1 VGNPS
6 AATGGHEK
14 VVEVLL
20 NHGAN
25 IEAQEEKTKDTG
37 LALACSGGHFKV
49 VDLLLKRGAN
59 KENHNVK
66 DYTPLTMAASEGH
79 VDIIKLLLA
88 NGAEI
93 NSHTDSKRGLTPLM
107 MAAQN
112 GHVEAVRIL
121 SEMGSDIN
129 AFIKCDGYTALTL
142 ACYYDKTRDCSDIG
156 LRQGARSVCRN
167 AVEVDASPSGC
178 EEQER
183 QLCALASCI

>member
-1 VGNPS
+1 M
-6 AATGGHEK
+6 
-14 VVEVLL
+14 
-20 NHGAN
+20 
-25 IEAQEEKTKDTG
+25 
-37 LALACSGGHFKV
+37 
-49 VDLLLKRGAN
+49 
-59 KENHNVK
+59 K

-121 SEMGSDIN
+121 SEMGGDIN

-142 ACYYDKTRDCSDIG
+142 ACYYDKIEVVRILLENKAD
-156 LRQGARSVCRN
+156 
-167 AVEVDASPSGC
+167 VEQRTKLGFTPLQFFTAIFKI
-178 EEQER
+178 R
-183 QLCALASCI
+183 